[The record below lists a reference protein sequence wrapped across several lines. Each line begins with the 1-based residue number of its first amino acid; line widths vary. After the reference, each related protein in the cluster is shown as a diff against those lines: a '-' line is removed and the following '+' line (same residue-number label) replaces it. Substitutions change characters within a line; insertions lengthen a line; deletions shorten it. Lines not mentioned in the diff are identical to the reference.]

1 MTLTATEPRGESR
14 KERLSQ
20 RSPFAA
26 CISDRIRLSRRVFVA
41 ILLLGLFFLF
51 LSRRPLWH
59 TDLWGHLAYGRLIV
73 ANRALPRTE
82 PLMPLS
88 SGMRFVDLSWLS
100 QVLGFVAFQW
110 EEIAAIQFL
119 YAASITACL
128 SLLAYRTARRTR
140 FIWPA
145 VLAAVACTWLEWQQF
160 LIVRPQLAGLACFV
174 LLFAYLTRKQL
185 GKERWIVVPIVF
197 AVWTNL
203 HGSFIT
209 GLVML
214 AALAAGRGLDVL
226 RRTAKWQA
234 VCRDDKFRTR
244 SILILP
250 AGLAVLL
257 NPYGWTI
264 FRSVWETA
272 MNPNLADLVEWRP
285 LDIQM
290 RQGQAAA
297 IVALGLIVLYRLTP
311 RRVSTSELL
320 LLIGLGAAALR
331 SSRMLVWWAP
341 VASYFLAIHAAAIWK
356 RFRHRRPSVRN
367 TVGTTAS
374 PHWLALAAVTTCGI
388 VACSP
393 LGIALLHGAR
403 TDPGESLSPQTP
415 LGATDYLNAHPPRGQ
430 IFNTYEWGDYLLWA
444 GPKGLRVFVASHAH
458 LVPTNVWQ
466 DYLSVI
472 TLRSGWQKIL
482 DRYGVNVA
490 VLDPDQHDDLVDRL
504 RSSSDWSLAYEDD
517 RSTVFVRPRPK

>member
-1 MTLTATEPRGESR
+1 MTLTATEPRDESR

-20 RSPFAA
+20 RSPFAR
-26 CISDRIRLSRRVFVA
+26 ISERLRISRPVFVA
-41 ILLLGLFFLF
+41 MLLLGLFFLD

-100 QVLGFVAFQW
+100 QVLGYAAFQW
-110 EEIAAIQFL
+110 EGIAALQFL

-128 SLLAYRTARRTR
+128 GLLAYRTARRTR

-145 VLAAVACTWLEWQQF
+145 VLAAVACTWLEWQPF
-160 LIVRPQLAGLACFV
+160 LIVRPQLAGLVCFV
-174 LLFAYLTRKQL
+174 LLLAYLTRKQL
-185 GKERWIVVPIVF
+185 GKERWVIVPIVL
-197 AVWTNL
+197 AIWTNL
-203 HGSFIT
+203 HGSFLL
-209 GLVML
+209 GLAML
-214 AALAAGRGLDVL
+214 AALAAGRGADVL

-234 VCRDDKFRTR
+234 ACRDDKFRTF

-250 AGLAVLL
+250 AGLAVLA

-264 FRSVWETA
+264 FRGVWETA
-272 MNPNLADLVEWRP
+272 TNPNLADLVEWRP

-356 RFRHRRPSVRN
+356 RFRRRRSSVRI
-367 TVGTTAS
+367 TVGSTAS
-374 PHWLALAAVTTCGI
+374 PRWLALAAVTICGI
-388 VACSP
+388 AACSP
-393 LGIALLHGAR
+393 LGIALLHGVR

-430 IFNTYEWGDYLLWA
+430 IINTYEWGDYLLWA

-458 LVPTNVWQ
+458 LVPTDVWQ

-472 TLRSGWQKIL
+472 TLRSGWEKIL
-482 DRYGVNVA
+482 DRYGVNTV
-490 VLDPDQHDDLVDRL
+490 VLDPDQHGDLVDRL

-517 RSTVFVRPRPK
+517 RSTIFARPRPR